1 MNDNILARIA
11 LQALL
16 DAAVDAIILIDH
28 RGTILAMNRSA
39 EGLFRLRAQEALGD
53 NVRRLM
59 PPELAQQH
67 DGFIARFI
75 ATREA
80 RVIGTGREVE
90 AQRAD
95 GTRFPAR
102 LSIGEVAGSD
112 PPHFV
117 GFIHDLT
124 QQREIETEGRRV
136 QERLSQVARFAAL
149 GEMAA
154 GVAHELNQPL
164 SAIAT
169 YAQACDRML
178 QAPDADLPEVRDAL
192 KQISAQALR
201 AGEIIHRLRYL
212 MGGRETERRSTD
224 INVVVEDLPALT
236 ATDLRQ
242 HRATLQLDLAE
253 GLPTVAI
260 DRVQVQQ
267 VLLNLVRNALEA
279 LTESAAQ
286 RRDIIVSTQLVEDG
300 EVEIDVRDHGPGVD
314 EATVARMFDP
324 FYTTKREGTGLGLAI
339 SRTIAR
345 AHQGKLGY
353 RAAEGGGAVFF
364 LRLPVE
370 ERSES

>member
-1 MNDNILARIA
+1 MTDNTLARNA

-28 RGTILAMNRSA
+28 RGTILAMNRAS
-39 EGLFRLRAQEALGD
+39 EGLFQLRSQEAIGD

-59 PPELAQQH
+59 PPEMAQHH
-67 DGFIARFI
+67 DGFIARFL

-95 GTRFPAR
+95 GSRFPAR

-124 QQREIETEGRRV
+124 QQREIEAEGRRV

-178 QAPDADLPEVRDAL
+178 QAPDADVPEVRDAL

-212 MGGRETERRSTD
+212 MGGRETERCSSD
-224 INVVVEDLPALT
+224 INKVVEELPALA

-242 HRATLQLDLAE
+242 HRATLHLDLAE

-267 VLLNLVRNALEA
+267 VLLNLLRNALEA
-279 LTESAAQ
+279 LTESAAKL
-286 RRDIIVSTQLVEDG
+286 RDITISTCRVEDG
-300 EVEIDVRDHGPGVD
+300 EVEIAVRDHGPGVD

-370 ERSES
+370 ERSEP